1 MQSGTWAL
9 GHFQSSAAILRP
21 LTILNCFCC
30 FSQTTKLSFSAPNH
44 LFSPSHLSFPY
55 LTGWYLLFTTRCR
68 YHFLPEVFS
77 EGWVGDKG
85 LCHVPVVT
93 RAVVPLCS
101 ILFLLTCLPHRIIVF
116 LSVGSQPYTH
126 HVLPCILTKPGTKKG
141 DSFKHLLNKCTRAGI
156 VSSTFLVI
164 IIAPQKIL
172 PGFFIIA
179 S

>member
-1 MQSGTWAL
+1 M
-9 GHFQSSAAILRP
+9 RP

-30 FSQTTKLSFSAPNH
+30 FSETTKLSFSVPNH

-55 LTGWYLLFTTRCR
+55 LTGWYLLFTTWCRC
-68 YHFLPEVFS
+68 YFLPEVFS
-77 EGWVGDKG
+77 EGRVGDKG

-116 LSVGSQPYTH
+116 LSVGSQPYT
-126 HVLPCILTKPGTKKG
+126 PCPSLYLNKTWHKKRG
-141 DSFKHLLNKCTRAGI
+141 LIKHLLNKCARAEI

-172 PGFFIIA
+172 SGFFIIA